1 MRKQVDFDVRV
12 VPLGNGSNGS
22 MTHEQVAEF
31 VRGYLREGWEVFS
44 DHVNQVSAGVIYY
57 QITLAKY
64 EEDAL
69 TPAKKSIDIKASADT
84 PTPK

>member
-12 VPLGNGSNGS
+12 VALGNGSNGS

-31 VRGYLREGWEVFS
+31 VREEYLNRGWEVFS

-57 QITLAKY
+57 QISFVKW
-64 EEDAL
+64 EDMPSVDN
-69 TPAKKSIDIKASADT
+69 TKV
-84 PTPK
+84 PK